1 MIGGTLLYIICVAA
15 VGFYASTLNR
25 SFLGWGLGSIVI
37 TPFLASLLLLIL
49 GNPKE
54 S

>member
-15 VGFYASTLNR
+15 VGFYASTLGRN
-25 SFLGWGLGSIVI
+25 FIGWGLASVVI
-37 TPFLASLLLLIL
+37 TPFLASLILLIL
-49 GNPKE
+49 GNPKK